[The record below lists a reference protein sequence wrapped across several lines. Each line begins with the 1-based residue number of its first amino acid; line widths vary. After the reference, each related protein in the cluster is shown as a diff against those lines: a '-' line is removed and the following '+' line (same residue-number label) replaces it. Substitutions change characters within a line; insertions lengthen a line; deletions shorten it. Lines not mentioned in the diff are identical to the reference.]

1 VGAPVYRL
9 RGADPEGA
17 RVAYSVSGE
26 WLAVQRDS
34 GVVTLRRPLDRETQG
49 LFEPNTVSLRRE
61 VAVLD
66 VNDNAPEF
74 LGRPYALALA
84 ETTPVGSDLALNISV
99 ADADGGVNSDVEV
112 TCDHAPGPAP
122 ADHPCSVF
130 AVHTEK
136 VSEGLFGVRVTL
148 ARALDFER
156 QAAYQVPLRAVDGA
170 ADPARRLSAT
180 AALLVDVLDVQDQ
193 PPRFLN
199 APFSATLAEG
209 APPVTIIVTDVDDQM
224 PSFNQK
230 LFHINVSEDI
240 GSDTPLPGL
249 ALVAEDRDVGEN
261 ARFRLR
267 LRAAGAAEGAFAVLP
282 TAATGRVPVVIKV
295 VDAAA
300 LDYDADAARVEVA
313 LLDANDHAP
322 HFERASYR
330 VAVREDAAPGAPVAA
345 FVASDADSGAFGR
358 VEYALRG
365 FGAEAFL

>member
-209 APPVTIIVTDVDDQM
+209 APP
-224 PSFNQK
+224 
-230 LFHINVSEDI
+230 
-240 GSDTPLPGL
+240 
-249 ALVAEDRDVGEN
+249 
-261 ARFRLR
+261 
-267 LRAAGAAEGAFAVLP
+267 
-282 TAATGRVPVVIKV
+282 
-295 VDAAA
+295 
-300 LDYDADAARVEVA
+300 ADAARVEVA